1 MRAFNTYRPWA
12 ILTAV
17 AIAAG
22 AATAAT
28 AAQGTPACPQCGSDE
43 NVIPIVY
50 GYPSEELCEAADR
63 GDVEL
68 GG

>member
-1 MRAFNTYRPWA
+1 MRGLIIYRPWA
-12 ILTAV
+12 ILAAV

-22 AATAAT
+22 AVAAAF
-28 AAQGTPACPQCGSDE
+28 AAEGPPACPKCGSDE

-50 GYPSEELCEAADR
+50 GYPSEELFEAAER
-63 GDVEL
+63 GEVAL

>member
-1 MRAFNTYRPWA
+1 MRGFNIYRPWA
-12 ILTAV
+12 ILAAV

-22 AATAAT
+22 AVAIAA
-28 AAQGTPACPQCGSDE
+28 AAEGPPACPQCDSSE

-50 GYPSEELCEAADR
+50 GYPSEELFEAAER
-63 GDVEL
+63 GEVSL

>member
-1 MRAFNTYRPWA
+1 MRGLTFYRPRA
-12 ILTAV
+12 ILVAA

-22 AATAAT
+22 VVTIAAAT
-28 AAQGTPACPQCGSDE
+28 GGPPACPKCGLDE

-50 GYPSEELCEAADR
+50 GYPSEELFEAAER
-63 GDVEL
+63 GEIAL

>member
-1 MRAFNTYRPWA
+1 MRTSTIRRRQA
-12 ILTAV
+12 ILAAV

-22 AATAAT
+22 AALVAA
-28 AAQGTPACPQCGSDE
+28 AAEGPPACPECASSE

-50 GYPSEELCEAADR
+50 GYPSEELFEAAER
-63 GDVEL
+63 GEVAL